1 MWNCTSM
8 HYTCAP
14 SDSSVIAGIQV
25 RHLVAVEAE
34 VCCVFEIAPA
44 CNVYAK
50 PHSATLYM
58 RSGRERT
65 AKPHVPG
72 RTLPLLP
79 PSSAWHYIDP
89 EGKEQGPFDAKK
101 LINWVDLGYFGQ
113 SDLQVS
119 GYT

>member
-1 MWNCTSM
+1 M
-8 HYTCAP
+8 H
-14 SDSSVIAGIQV
+14 
-25 RHLVAVEAE
+25 
-34 VCCVFEIAPA
+34 
-44 CNVYAK
+44 
-50 PHSATLYM
+50 
-58 RSGRERT
+58 SGRERT

-119 GYT
+119 GADTTELRTTLITYMQEMCRSHVHALDLQYCESKSIGCF

>member
-1 MWNCTSM
+1 MLKFSLHLAALGRTACSTDCTL
-8 HYTCAP
+8 T
-14 SDSSVIAGIQV
+14 
-25 RHLVAVEAE
+25 
-34 VCCVFEIAPA
+34 
-44 CNVYAK
+44 
-50 PHSATLYM
+50 
-58 RSGRERT
+58 SGERP

-72 RTLPLLP
+72 RTVPLLP

-119 GYT
+119 SSCSAFAQNVAEVSFVL

>member
-1 MWNCTSM
+1 MAEVEVEVCSTAT
-8 HYTCAP
+8 HA
-14 SDSSVIAGIQV
+14 AGVLVLYQYCD
-25 RHLVAVEAE
+25 RHL
-34 VCCVFEIAPA
+34 
-44 CNVYAK
+44 YA
-50 PHSATLYM
+50 
-58 RSGRERT
+58 GRERQ
-65 AKPHVPG
+65 ANPHVPG

-119 GYT
+119 CTQPALRRH